1 MSSPLKKHGTFFEYH
16 ICKHFNCSFAQ
27 TVSFVNRIDPGRY
40 KMKENERNS
49 MPDRGKPFY
58 NYLLKKFTFLTIV
71 CSLVP
76 LLLAG
81 WGLTI
86 YYTHFARTRI
96 TQNFSDQVENHR
108 RFIEQ
113 FLLEQSS
120 RLRLIIYANSKEY
133 LRSPGN
139 LQNIFENINRGAR
152 TITDIGLI
160 SDRGKHLAYIGPYD
174 LMDKNYSDTPWFKEV
189 MQKGIHISDMFMG
202 FRNEPHFIIAVARPD
217 NTEKWILRATINTD
231 VFRTLVENVKIGET
245 GEVYLVNRQG
255 VFQTSPRFS
264 GKIMGKSPIDIDD
277 FGGTVVDIHKD
288 NTEKNYPR
296 YIVGKSW
303 ISQPEWMLVF
313 RQKYTEAFSEI
324 NHATDMNLIFLH
336 LSALTIFIVAIFI
349 TRYMVKII
357 RTRDREAEKLNT
369 QLLQAGKL
377 ASIGEL
383 AAGVA
388 HEINNP
394 VAIIMTERQ
403 ILLDQYEISSIDD
416 QGFAGQFATSMEQ
429 IAVQANRCKR
439 ITHNLLRFSRR
450 TKSIIETVDL
460 NKFLVEIID
469 LMEREARTGGIKFT
483 ATFDENIPKI
493 KSDISQL
500 QQVFLNLIT
509 NAIDA
514 HKDKPYG
521 SIRISTK
528 KELPPNGVSVTIT
541 DTGCGIHEK
550 DIGYIFDPFYST
562 KPVGK
567 GTGLGLSICHTIIQN
582 LGGEITVQS
591 TPGEGTEF
599 KISLPVDIA
608 SFVQEAEM

>member
-1 MSSPLKKHGTFFEYH
+1 
-16 ICKHFNCSFAQ
+16 
-27 TVSFVNRIDPGRY
+27 
-40 KMKENERNS
+40 MKESVNS
-49 MPDRGKPFY
+49 LVPDRGRPFY

-81 WGLTI
+81 WGLTL

-96 TQNFSDQVENHR
+96 TQNFSDQIENHR

-120 RLRLIIYANSKEY
+120 KLRLIAYANSKEY
-133 LRSPGN
+133 LLAPGN
-139 LQNIFENINRGAR
+139 LQSVFENINRGAR

-189 MQKGIHISDMFMG
+189 MQKGIHISDMFTG
-202 FRNEPHFIIAVARPD
+202 FRNEPHFVIAVARPD
-217 NTEKWILRATINTD
+217 NNEKWVLRATINTD
-231 VFRTLVENVKIGET
+231 VFRTLVENVRIGET

-255 VFQTSPRFS
+255 IFQTSPKFS
-264 GKIMGKSPIDIDD
+264 GKIMEKSTVDIND
-277 FGGTVVDIHKD
+277 FSGTVVDIHAD
-288 NTEKNYPR
+288 NTEKGSQE

-303 ISQPEWMLVF
+303 ISQPEWLLVI

-336 LSALTIFIVAIFI
+336 ISALSIFIVAIFI

-357 RTRDREAEKLNT
+357 RTRDQEAEQLNS

-403 ILLDQYEISSIDD
+403 ILLDQYEDSVINDEE
-416 QGFAGQFATSMEQ
+416 FARQFTASMDQ

-450 TKSIIETVDL
+450 TKSIVETVDL
-460 NKFLVEIID
+460 NMFLVEIID
-469 LMEREARTGGIKFT
+469 LMEREARTGGIKFM
-483 ATFDENIPKI
+483 ATFDESLPKI

-514 HKDKPYG
+514 HNGKPYG
-521 SIRISTK
+521 SIRISTR
-528 KELPPNGVSVTIT
+528 KEQKPEGVSVAIA
-541 DTGCGIHEK
+541 DSGCGIQEK
-550 DIGYIFDPFYST
+550 DMGFIFDPFYST

-582 LGGEITVQS
+582 LGGEIAVQS

-599 KISLPVDIA
+599 KIFLPVDIA
-608 SFVQEAEM
+608 PKEQEADRQG

>member
-1 MSSPLKKHGTFFEYH
+1 
-16 ICKHFNCSFAQ
+16 
-27 TVSFVNRIDPGRY
+27 
-40 KMKENERNS
+40 MKESKNNLQ
-49 MPDRGKPFY
+49 PDRGKPFY
-58 NYLLKKFTFLTIV
+58 SYLLRKFTFLTII

-86 YYTHFARTRI
+86 YYTHFARSRI
-96 TQNFSDQVENHR
+96 TQSFRDQVENHK

-120 RLRLIIYANSKEY
+120 KLTLISYANSKEY
-133 LRSPGN
+133 LLSPGN
-139 LQNIFENINRGAR
+139 LQSIFENINRRTR

-160 SDRGKHLAYIGPYD
+160 NDEGKHLAYIGPYD
-174 LMDKNYSDTPWFKEV
+174 LIDKNYSGTQWFKEV
-189 MQKGIHISDMFMG
+189 MQKGIYISDMFTG

-217 NTEKWILRATINTD
+217 NNEKWILRATVNTD

-245 GEVYLVNRQG
+245 GEVYLLNRLG
-255 VFQTSPRFS
+255 FFQTSPRFS
-264 GKIMGKSPIDIDD
+264 GRIMEKSNVDITG
-277 FGGTVVDIHKD
+277 FSGTVVDIHTD
-288 NTEKNYPR
+288 SAEKNSSE
-296 YIVGKSW
+296 YITGKSW
-303 ISQPEWMLVF
+303 ISKPEWMLVI

-336 LSALTIFIVAIFI
+336 ISALSIIIVAIFI

-357 RTRDREAEKLNT
+357 RTRDHEAEQLNA
-369 QLLQAGKL
+369 QLLQASKL

-403 ILLDQYEISSIDD
+403 ILLDQYEDSTINDEEFVRQFITSID
-416 QGFAGQFATSMEQ
+416 Q

-439 ITHNLLRFSRR
+439 ITHNLLRFSKR

-460 NKFLVEIID
+460 NMFLVEIID
-469 LMEREARTGGIKFT
+469 LMEREARTGGIKFM
-483 ATFDENIPKI
+483 AALDENIPRI

-514 HKDKPYG
+514 HNGKPYG
-521 SIRISTK
+521 SISISTK
-528 KELPPNGVSVTIT
+528 KEQNPEGVSIAIA
-541 DTGCGIHEK
+541 DSGCGIQEK
-550 DIGYIFDPFYST
+550 DIVYIFDPFYST

-582 LGGEITVQS
+582 LGGKISVQS

-599 KISLPVDIA
+599 NIFLPVDFSIQE
-608 SFVQEAEM
+608 QEADRQR

>member
-1 MSSPLKKHGTFFEYH
+1 
-16 ICKHFNCSFAQ
+16 
-27 TVSFVNRIDPGRY
+27 
-40 KMKENERNS
+40 MKESENNQA
-49 MPDRGKPFY
+49 PDRGKPFY
-58 NYLLKKFTFLTIV
+58 KFLLKKFTFLTII

-81 WGLTI
+81 WGITI
-86 YYTHFARTRI
+86 YYTHFARSRI
-96 TQNFSDQVENHR
+96 TQNFSDQVENHK

-120 RLRLIIYANSKEY
+120 KLTLIAYANSKEY
-133 LRSPGN
+133 LLSAGN
-139 LQNIFENINRGAR
+139 LQSVFENINRGVR

-160 SDRGKHLAYIGPYD
+160 NDKGKHLAYIGPYD
-174 LMDKNYSDTPWFKEV
+174 LIDKNYSNAPWFREV
-189 MQKGIHISDMFMG
+189 MQKGIYISDMFTG
-202 FRNEPHFIIAVARPD
+202 FRNEPHFIIAVARSD
-217 NTEKWILRATINTD
+217 NNEKWILRATINTD

-245 GEVYLVNRQG
+245 GEVYLLNRHG
-255 VFQTSPRFS
+255 FFQTSPRFS
-264 GKIMGKSPIDIDD
+264 GRIMEKSTVDIND
-277 FGGTVVDIHKD
+277 FSGTVVDIHKD
-288 NTEKNYPR
+288 NTKKNSTE

-303 ISQPEWMLVF
+303 ISKPEWLLVI
-313 RQKYTEAFSEI
+313 RQKYTEAFSAI

-336 LSALTIFIVAIFI
+336 LSAFSILIVSILI

-357 RTRDREAEKLNT
+357 RTRDLEAEQLSA
-369 QLLQAGKL
+369 QLLQASKL

-403 ILLDQYEISSIDD
+403 ILLDQYENTTINEEE
-416 QGFAGQFATSMEQ
+416 FARQFMTSMDQ

-460 NKFLVEIID
+460 NMFLVEIID
-469 LMEREARTGGIKFT
+469 LMEREARTGGIKFM
-483 ATFDENIPKI
+483 AAFDENLPRI

-514 HKDKPYG
+514 HNGKPYG
-521 SIRISTK
+521 SINISTR
-528 KELPPNGVSVTIT
+528 KEQKPDGVSVTIA
-541 DTGCGIHEK
+541 DSGCGIKEK
-550 DIGYIFDPFYST
+550 DIGFIFDPFYST

-567 GTGLGLSICHTIIQN
+567 GTGLGLSICHTIIKN
-582 LGGEITVQS
+582 LGGQISVQS
-591 TPGEGTEF
+591 IPGEGTEF
-599 KISLPVDIA
+599 NIFLPVDF
-608 SFVQEAEM
+608 SLKEQESDTKR

>member
-1 MSSPLKKHGTFFEYH
+1 
-16 ICKHFNCSFAQ
+16 
-27 TVSFVNRIDPGRY
+27 
-40 KMKENERNS
+40 MKESERGMS
-49 MPDRGKPFY
+49 PDRGKPFY
-58 NYLLKKFTFLTIV
+58 NYLLKKFTFLTII

-76 LLLAG
+76 LLLTG

-86 YYTHFARTRI
+86 YYTHFGRARI

-120 RLRLIIYANSKEY
+120 KLRLIAYANSKEY
-133 LRSPGN
+133 LLSPGN
-139 LQNIFENINRGAR
+139 LQSILENINRGVR

-160 SDRGKHLAYIGPYD
+160 NDRGKHLAYIGPYD

-189 MQKGIHISDMFMG
+189 MQNGIHISDMFTG
-202 FRNEPHFIIAVARPD
+202 FRNEPHFIIAIARSD
-217 NTEKWILRATINTD
+217 NNEKWILRATINTD
-231 VFRTLVENVKIGET
+231 VFRTLVENVRIGET

-255 VFQTSPRFS
+255 VFQTSPKFS
-264 GKIMGKSPIDIDD
+264 GRIMEKSTVNIND
-277 FGGTVVDIHKD
+277 FSGTVVEI
-288 NTEKNYPR
+288 NTESTEKNSSE

-303 ISQPEWMLVF
+303 VSQPEWMLVI
-313 RQKYTEAFSEI
+313 RQKYSEAFSEI

-336 LSALTIFIVAIFI
+336 ISAVTILIVAIFI

-357 RTRDREAEKLNT
+357 KKRDQEAEQLNA
-369 QLLQAGKL
+369 QLLQASKL

-403 ILLDQYEISSIDD
+403 ILLDQYEDSTINDEE
-416 QGFAGQFATSMEQ
+416 FARQFTASMDQ
-429 IAVQANRCKR
+429 IAVQSNRCKR

-460 NKFLVEIID
+460 NMFLVEIID
-469 LMEREARTGGIKFT
+469 LMEREARTGGIKFM
-483 ATFDENIPKI
+483 ATFDENLPRI

-514 HKDKPYG
+514 HNGKPYG
-521 SIRISTK
+521 SIRITTK
-528 KELPPNGVSVTIT
+528 KETDQDGVTVSIA
-541 DTGCGIHEK
+541 DSGCGIQEK
-550 DIGYIFDPFYST
+550 DMGYIFDPFYST

-582 LGGEITVQS
+582 LGGKISVKS
-591 TPGEGTEF
+591 TPGEGAEF
-599 KISLPVDIA
+599 KIYLPVDIISREQDA
-608 SFVQEAEM
+608 DRQK